1 MLYPLSYR
9 GIWDHYSRS
18 ETVGSISFD
27 AIVEAH
33 ILSAHDSMTHP
44 AYWSQSPSAQQAIL
58 SQQDCESVRLSQ
70 KAD

>member
-1 MLYPLSYR
+1 
-9 GIWDHYSRS
+9 
-18 ETVGSISFD
+18 
-27 AIVEAH
+27 
-33 ILSAHDSMTHP
+33 LSAHDSMTHP